1 MKSEEVK
8 SEEVKR
14 EEHGMNVERPMRE
27 EAESPRYSREELELL
42 IEKRLMRERK
52 NNEQLQAVRE
62 LLAHLRK
69 NPAFHSL
76 SNAEIVARL
85 FEAAAAIEA
94 SKDTALP
101 DRADGRSGAHAQSA
115 ENVRD
120 AFSDG
125 NETKPQEEHEISAL
139 PAMPATPEMTA
150 TLSQTDMQSAPE
162 TVTARER
169 QPLFEAGTDLD
180 EGAKPE
186 EGGERKSAEVSQ
198 PEPQPEP
205 QPESEAEAKLRRRRE
220 IGEFIAKYGEDRLL
234 SVFCDE
240 AFRKFCFGKSG
251 SPVELYEQ
259 YLGFLTA
266 LRAGDEVRFAR
277 AAESRLAST
286 GFSGSSSSAVD
297 YGSLLSESQ
306 KQLAQT
312 AGLSYRRYAELLGQI
327 PAKTRPGRG

>member
-1 MKSEEVK
+1 MKKWEEQ
-8 SEEVKR
+8 S
-14 EEHGMNVERPMRE
+14 MNVERPMGE

-85 FEAAAAIEA
+85 FEAAAAIEV

-125 NETKPQEEHEISAL
+125 NETKPQEEHEISAVPATPATPAT
-139 PAMPATPEMTA
+139 PAMPEMPEMRIRTDTQSTPENGTEH
-150 TLSQTDMQSAPE
+150 E
-162 TVTARER
+162 T
-169 QPLFEAGTDLD
+169 QPLFEAGTELD
-180 EGAKPE
+180 AGAKPE

-198 PEPQPEP
+198 PEPQPE
-205 QPESEAEAKLRRRRE
+205 SEAEAKLRRRRE
-220 IGEFIAKYGEDRLL
+220 IEEFIAKYGEDRLL

-251 SPVELYEQ
+251 SPAELYEQ